1 MEIDIYKLLKNR
13 TLSYNLLWIIVASFF
28 SIQVHAQTGNFSFE
42 VVLKP
47 DTITGF
53 NGLHSFVYGQH
64 NGKVILI
71 GGRPDGIHA
80 RQPFNAFPASLNN
93 QNLQVIDLVTKQ
105 YWSRPLSELSVQ
117 LQAQLQSTNMNFYQD
132 GNSLII
138 AGGYAFSS
146 TANDHITF
154 PYLTRIDLAGLIDAI
169 MSNSAIVT
177 FFEQIED
184 ERFAVT
190 GGCLGKIGAQYYL
203 VGGHRFD
210 GRYNP
215 MNNPTFV
222 QTYVDGL
229 KKFELS
235 PTGQPLSVINYQFNT
250 DQVNL
255 HRRDYNLVPHI
266 YPNGEFGYLISSG
279 VFQINAD
286 LPFLYPVE
294 VKSNGHI
301 PVNGFSQYLSN
312 YHSGKFSAYDSANQ
326 HMHHVFL
333 GGISQYYYQNG
344 ALVNDPNVPFVRT
357 ISRLSQWAD
366 GSYEEFVLSNE
377 MPGLLGA
384 GAEFIPKENIPYL
397 QADIIDLA
405 AITADSIHIGDL
417 IGGIS
422 SPTLN
427 PFSNNQ
433 SNLTSSNAVIYQ
445 VWLKRSSSNG
455 IAVSSP
461 VNSVE
466 ILVFPNP
473 TAKELT
479 IDFNLE
485 NKHNVELFVLDVNGK
500 LVHEVY
506 YEKVKNAKK
515 MLDVKE
521 LQLQS
526 GTYSLQFIIDD
537 QQTIT
542 KHISVQ

>member
-1 MEIDIYKLLKNR
+1 
-13 TLSYNLLWIIVASFF
+13 
-28 SIQVHAQTGNFSFE
+28 
-42 VVLKP
+42 
-47 DTITGF
+47 
-53 NGLHSFVYGQH
+53 
-64 NGKVILI
+64 
-71 GGRPDGIHA
+71 
-80 RQPFNAFPASLNN
+80 
-93 QNLQVIDLVTKQ
+93 
-105 YWSRPLSELSVQ
+105 
-117 LQAQLQSTNMNFYQD
+117 
-132 GNSLII
+132 
-138 AGGYAFSS
+138 
-146 TANDHITF
+146 
-154 PYLTRIDLAGLIDAI
+154 
-169 MSNSAIVT
+169 
-177 FFEQIED
+177 
-184 ERFAVT
+184 
-190 GGCLGKIGAQYYL
+190 
-203 VGGHRFD
+203 
-210 GRYNP
+210 
-215 MNNPTFV
+215 
-222 QTYVDGL
+222 
-229 KKFELS
+229 
-235 PTGQPLSVINYQFNT
+235 
-250 DQVNL
+250 
-255 HRRDYNLVPHI
+255 
-266 YPNGEFGYLISSG
+266 
-279 VFQINAD
+279 
-286 LPFLYPVE
+286 
-294 VKSNGHI
+294 
-301 PVNGFSQYLSN
+301 
-312 YHSGKFSAYDSANQ
+312 
-326 HMHHVFL
+326 MHHVFL